1 MSPSLCED
9 RRIVDEKAELDY
21 DQDENDN
28 LRKEE
33 DENEELQKF
42 TKPEKTFTGLELHLF
57 RPRTESD
64 GAYVQRLGVSLGRSP
79 HDVGTTQQAVT
90 QPEIK
95 LSSGKL
101 QIE

>member
-1 MSPSLCED
+1 MILVKKP
-9 RRIVDEKAELDY
+9 KLDY
-21 DQDENDN
+21 DQEENDN

-79 HDVGTTQQAVT
+79 HDVGTTRQAVT
-90 QPEIK
+90 QPETK
-95 LSSGKL
+95 SS
-101 QIE
+101 

>member
-1 MSPSLCED
+1 MSASLCED
-9 RRIVDEKAELDY
+9 RRTVDEKAEFDY

-57 RPRTESD
+57 RPRTECD
-64 GAYVQRLGVSLGRSP
+64 GAFVQRLGVSLGRSP
-79 HDVGTTQQAVT
+79 LDVGTTQQVVT
-90 QPEIK
+90 QPETK
-95 LSSGKL
+95 VS
-101 QIE
+101 

>member
-33 DENEELQKF
+33 MRMKNCKSSLNQK
-42 TKPEKTFTGLELHLF
+42 KTFTGLELHLF

-79 HDVGTTQQAVT
+79 HDVGTTRQAVR
-90 QPEIK
+90 QPETK
-95 LSSGKL
+95 SS
-101 QIE
+101 